1 MSDQETS
8 LVMRIRSIFDGS
20 GAKEATDA
28 QSKLT
33 TAAKSATDATGQ
45 VGKATGQ
52 AGQAAGRA
60 AEMVASL
67 TGAMGASSP
76 AAAQMSSGIRVLK
89 SLLEGSSAGIL
100 GLATV
105 IVGIGISAWSAYQKK
120 IEESKK
126 KIAEMLDELTSAKI
140 ETGKRRIDDITDAF
154 GRVEKSINAVRA
166 AQVDLA
172 TAWQDLNKAG
182 QEVSDMELQRMEKEQ
197 IARLSPN
204 DEAGAVAIKNRF
216 AQIRDEGS
224 VARRQGDAI
233 RAEQA
238 AKDDLETAAA
248 RRINIEGTLSTAST
262 ARDVLASQ
270 IERSSRRADAGL
282 NPDEK
287 DRDRAKKEVVEFT
300 AQLVA
305 LNKSILD
312 LTDSL
317 SAAKTKETAAGITL
331 QAAQV
336 RGSKGVAAAA
346 ALAAQ
351 NASDLDRD
359 TAQARY
365 GQKLGDLRSRAS
377 AAASSWSVTASEY
390 RARSNAYDP
399 QRRDYENQGE
409 WNKSKITDKRLESSA
424 KGAEKQ
430 AAAAEKLLDQLER
443 TPPEKIAQIL
453 DLITRQLV
461 TLEQGLAATKE
472 HVKNLPNN

>member
-1 MSDQETS
+1 MSDQETT
-8 LVMRIRSIFDGS
+8 LVMRIRSMFDGS
-20 GAKEATDA
+20 GAKEAADA
-28 QSKLT
+28 QLKLSG
-33 TAAKSATDATGQ
+33 AAKSASDATGKA
-45 VGKATGQ
+45 GKATGQ

-76 AAAQMSSGIRVLK
+76 AAAQMSAGIRVLK
-89 SLLEGSSAGIL
+89 GLLEGSSAGIL

-105 IVGIGISAWSAYQKK
+105 IVGIGVSAWSAYQKK
-120 IEESKK
+120 VEESKK

-140 ETGKRRIDDITDAF
+140 ETGKKRIDEISDAF
-154 GRVEKSINAVRA
+154 GRVERSVNAVRA
-166 AQVDLA
+166 AQAELA
-172 TAWQDLNKAG
+172 SAWQDLNKAG

-204 DEAGAVAIKNRF
+204 DKAGEVAIKNRF
-216 AQIRDEGS
+216 AQIREEGS

-238 AKDDLETAAA
+238 AKDDLEAAVA
-248 RRINIEGTLSTAST
+248 RRLNIEGTLSTST
-262 ARDVLASQ
+262 NARDVLASQ
-270 IERSSRRADAGL
+270 IDRSSRRADAGL

-300 AQLVA
+300 AQLIA

-317 SAAKTKETAAGITL
+317 SAAKTKETAAGINL
-331 QAAQV
+331 QAAQL
-336 RGSKGVAAAA
+336 RGTKGIAAAS

-351 NASDLDRD
+351 NADDLNRE
-359 TAQARY
+359 TAEARF

-377 AAASSWSVTASEY
+377 TVASSWSVTASEY
-390 RARSNAYDP
+390 RARSEAYDP
-399 QRRDYENQGE
+399 QRRDYPNQGE
-409 WNKSKITDKRLESSA
+409 WNKAKITDKRLDSTA

-461 TLEQGLAATKE
+461 ALEQGLASTKE
-472 HVKNLPNN
+472 HIKNLPNN